1 MAKTTKKTQQKN
13 TVSFGNS
20 IKTKLIAV
28 MIAVAA
34 IPLVIALVISYTSST
49 SKALED
55 AQTALRWQAQY
66 ISSEFA
72 GVIQSNVDLVRSIA
86 DDPTTI
92 VYMEGTAGIND
103 DVMIQKMQ
111 ATDAILDDGS
121 VMALADTTGMQIVRS
136 GGKCVDVSTRDYF
149 IEAMKGNLYLSN
161 VLVSKSTGL
170 RQLTI
175 AAPIKGSDGKVLGEV
190 QRNYDLESLH
200 ELLAA
205 HTDDAFV
212 LDRNGMMAAHAQF
225 SIGAEEEYDMAG
237 SAYLNGESGDLIDS
251 SYGDK
256 LIMSYYRD
264 PLTGYTIVVSD
275 NYKAVMSS
283 AVRSALITVVIGIIL
298 LVVATI
304 ISFKMA
310 LSFTNPVQSVND
322 SLAMLADGRFAKVDK
337 FENRKDEFGE
347 MVRNTNFV
355 ISKLDEIV
363 RGIKESSRS
372 VGSSANDLSDMAD
385 QISHTTDDVATAV
398 QEIATGATQQANE
411 IQEANENVAAIGGAI
426 AEVKSSAE
434 NLQDLA
440 EKMQSASQVS
450 SSSLTNLKE
459 SGNEM
464 TTKIDEISSAIVAT
478 QNAVSSIN
486 EKVEG
491 ITSIATQTNLLSL
504 NASIEAAR
512 AGEAGRGFAVVA
524 EEIGK
529 LADDSK
535 RMADEIIKEMDVLM
549 RQSKT
554 AVGAADAVKE
564 TNLEQQSALDKTLSS
579 VDGMLEDIA
588 STVDGVSVISDGA
601 DVCNT
606 SKNAVIDTMSALS
619 AISEENAASSEET
632 GASMEELSSTVTVL
646 AESASA
652 LKNVADKLNADMS
665 FFK

>member
-1 MAKTTKKTQQKN
+1 MAKEKKKAQATN

-28 MIAVAA
+28 MIAVTAV
-34 IPLVIALVISYTSST
+34 PLLIALIISYNTST
-49 SKALED
+49 SKALAD

-92 VYMEGTAGIND
+92 VYMEGTAGITD
-103 DVMIQKMQ
+103 DVMVQKMQ
-111 ATDAILDDGS
+111 ATDAILGDGS

-200 ELLAA
+200 KLLAA

-212 LDRNGMMAAHAQF
+212 LDRDGMMAAHAQF

-264 PLTGYTIVVSD
+264 PLTGYTVVVSD

-322 SLAMLADGRFAKVDK
+322 SLAMLADGRFAKVNK

-347 MVRNTNFV
+347 MVRNTNYV
-355 ISKLDEIV
+355 IGKLDEIV
-363 RGIKESSRS
+363 KGIKESSNA
-372 VGSSANDLSDMAD
+372 VGSSANSLSDMAD
-385 QISHTTDDVATAV
+385 QIAHTTDDVATAV
-398 QEIATGATQQANE
+398 QEIATGATQQATE

-450 SSSLTNLKE
+450 STSLTNLKS

-464 TTKIDEISSAIVAT
+464 TAKIDEISSAIVAT

-529 LADDSK
+529 LADDS
-535 RMADEIIKEMDVLM
+535 RHMADEIIKEMDVLM
-549 RQSKT
+549 HQSKT

-646 AESASA
+646 AESANA